1 MSKRPSIQGQVVM
14 LIMTI
19 TTVLIISVLLLMTW
33 LFINT
38 LRNIHRETALSEIG
52 FAAEYCVVPLLFDSP
67 DDATQIL
74 NNYISKPA
82 VKCATLYNANDA
94 YFAHYGDSTFVQN
107 VQRSKQLPFAE
118 YSHKYLLLQVPV
130 VSDGDTVGVLE
141 VVEET
146 SELYSNITIIILV
159 VGLTIP
165 VTLIFAY
172 ILARIVQKRVSNPI
186 LTLAS
191 VIGDV
196 DYREGIREL
205 KSKESDSR
213 EVATLYDRFKDMV
226 DRIESGERQLLET
239 KDYLQII
246 VNSIHSLLIVIDES
260 YTITMGNTLANEAGL
275 HENIIGISLWEA
287 FPFLSS
293 VSPSIQSAL
302 HTEQPKEIRAIKV
315 ETQGLGSC
323 HIAIFPLLSQKRSG
337 VVISITDVTESIKRD
352 LQLTQIQ
359 KMETVGTL
367 AGGLAHDFN
376 NIINGIVG
384 TLSIME
390 LDEEPPEMSE
400 YQENIAL
407 MNHAADRAKEMVDQ
421 LLTLSH
427 KSELSFNTI
436 DIYEV
441 VENVVA
447 FCEHSIDKSV
457 EIVTSVHC
465 SNTKIRGNSS
475 QLEQVLLNL
484 CVNAAHAMTIMRKGR
499 DRGGVLE
506 ITLNERSLTERAADS
521 LTEIPPGEYL
531 ELSVKDTGV
540 GIPPEDLKKIFDPFY
555 TTKEKGEGT
564 GLGLSMVYN
573 IITQHKGYLTIQSTV
588 KVGTTVSLYFSPIEQ
603 EAGEETDT
611 RELIDTRNHKGK
623 TVLIIDDDIQIRFV
637 AKKMFKKLGF
647 SVLYA
652 ENGKQ
657 GLEVYRKEHRRVN
670 LVLLDMVM
678 PGLSGKEVYLKLL
691 NINPEVDVI
700 LSSGFG
706 QDERVLD
713 VLALGLSGFLHKP
726 YTFNELKTVVQKV
739 MPPES
744 SS

>member
-1 MSKRPSIQGQVVM
+1 MSKRSSIQGQVVM
-14 LIMTI
+14 MIMSI
-19 TTVLIISVLLLMTW
+19 TTVLIVSVTVLMTW
-33 LFINT
+33 LFIST
-38 LRNIHRETALSEIG
+38 LRNMHRETALSEIG

-67 DDATQIL
+67 DDAKQIL
-74 NNYISKPA
+74 ENYISKPA
-82 VKCATLYNANDA
+82 VKCATLYNSSGT
-94 YFAHYGDSTFVQN
+94 YFAHYGDSTIVES
-107 VQRSKQLPFAE
+107 VEAVASLPVAE
-118 YSHKYLLLQVPV
+118 YSDNYLHLKVPIM
-130 VSDGDTVGVLE
+130 SDGENIGILE

-146 SELYSNITIIILV
+146 NELYSNITIILIM
-159 VGLTIP
+159 VGLVIP
-165 VTLIFAY
+165 VTLLFAY
-172 ILARIVQKRVSNPI
+172 VFAQIVQKRISSPI
-186 LTLAS
+186 LNLAT
-191 VIGDV
+191 VIGTV
-196 DYREGIREL
+196 QYGNTIRDLESRPSD
-205 KSKESDSR
+205 SKEI
-213 EVATLYDRFKDMV
+213 ATLHSKFKEMV
-226 DRIESGERQLLET
+226 ARIESGEKKLVET

-246 VNSIHSLLIVIDES
+246 VNSIHSLLIVINEKHE
-260 YTITMGNTLANEAGL
+260 ITMGNMLAEQAAL
-275 HENIIGISLWEA
+275 QDRIIGTSLWES
-287 FPFLSS
+287 FPFLSNIS
-293 VSPSIQSAL
+293 QTIQGALVSQ
-302 HTEQPKEIRAIKV
+302 EPKEVRAAKV
-315 ETQGLGSC
+315 DTQGLGSC
-323 HIAIFPLLSQKRSG
+323 HIAVFPLFSQERSG

-390 LDEEPPEMSE
+390 LDEEPPEMTE

-427 KSELSFNTI
+427 KSELSFETI
-436 DIYEV
+436 DMRDV
-441 VENVVA
+441 VDNVVS

-457 EIVTSVHC
+457 EILTTVHC
-465 SNTKIRGNSS
+465 ENSKIRGNSS

-499 DRGGVLE
+499 ENGGILDISLKDRCLKEEGLSA
-506 ITLNERSLTERAADS
+506 IS
-521 LTEIPPGEYL
+521 EIPPGEYL
-531 ELSVKDTGV
+531 ELSIRDTGV
-540 GIPPEDLKKIFDPFY
+540 GIPPENIKKIFDPFF
-555 TTKEKGEGT
+555 TTKGKGEGT

-573 IITQHKGYLTIQSTV
+573 IVSQHKGYLTIESTV
-588 KVGTTVSLYFSPIEQ
+588 NVGTLISLFFAPVDKEHKLNEGRGKASGEVSHS
-603 EAGEETDT
+603 
-611 RELIDTRNHKGK
+611 GK
-623 TVLIIDDDIQIRFV
+623 TVLIIDDDVQIRFV
-637 AKKMFKKLGF
+637 AKKMFRKLGF
-647 SVLYA
+647 DVLYA

-657 GLEVYRKEHRRVN
+657 GLEIFKKEVSRID

-726 YTFNELKTVVQKV
+726 YTFNEFKEVVFKV
-739 MPPES
+739 LPPK
-744 SS
+744 